1 MKKKKNGM
9 GAAADRGRLL
19 ALAHHDKLNPT
30 KPSEA
35 QRRFK
40 PSIQQLPFFFLEA
53 AFLGLFLL
61 SPLPSFLQTEFHQR
75 WLVGDLNP
83 PPPPCHLLPI
93 QGQGQ
98 MQMQQRRKPPPAAAP
113 VAAKQPSPRRTPGPL
128 SFAGALLSLLVVAT
142 FLYIND
148 HGNMMPPHASP
159 DPDLRLLQEAAHQK
173 VNSILLSRHAP
184 APPPRTNTNTSSSDQ
199 HLRLINI
206 PMSSDLDLELG
217 GNSTSSSGV
226 EIQFEQQEEKNLR
239 GCELYKGRWVYDAA
253 GREAPLYR
261 ESECGFLTEQ
271 VTCMRNGRRD
281 DSYQR
286 WRWQPEGCD
295 LPSFD
300 ARALLERLRNKRMMF
315 VGDSLNRNQW
325 ESMVCLVQSAIPY
338 GQKTLT
344 KFVNN
349 GSLNVFRAHEYNA
362 TVEFYW
368 APFLVQS
375 NSDDPQV
382 HSVRDRVIAWRS
394 IAKHAAN
401 WKGVHY
407 LVFNTYIW
415 WLNNFQI
422 KVLKSRG
429 APFAGSGGWSSR
441 YALVDRAIAYREV
454 LKTWAKWVDRRI
466 DPNKTHVFFMAMSP
480 NHFMPEA
487 WGGSA
492 GAVKCAMETQ
502 PIVNRTSGGLDIGTD
517 WRLHGVARG
526 VLRSMRR
533 VGVRFVDITALSEL
547 RKDAHTSV
555 HTLRQGKLLT
565 PEQQADPRTYAD
577 CIHWCLPGLPDTWNH
592 FLYAHIVAHAA

>member
-1 MKKKKNGM
+1 
-9 GAAADRGRLL
+9 
-19 ALAHHDKLNPT
+19 
-30 KPSEA
+30 
-35 QRRFK
+35 
-40 PSIQQLPFFFLEA
+40 
-53 AFLGLFLL
+53 
-61 SPLPSFLQTEFHQR
+61 
-75 WLVGDLNP
+75 
-83 PPPPCHLLPI
+83 
-93 QGQGQ
+93 

-128 SFAGALLSLLVVAT
+128 SFAGALLSLLLVAT

-148 HGNMMPPHASP
+148 HGNMIPPHASP

-184 APPPRTNTNTSSSDQ
+184 APPPRTNTSSSDQ
-199 HLRLINI
+199 HLRLISM
-206 PMSSDLDLELG
+206 PMSSELELVG
-217 GNSTSSSGV
+217 GNSTSTGSSGV
-226 EIQFEQQEEKNLR
+226 EIQFEQQQQQQENLR
-239 GCELYKGRWVYDAA
+239 GCELYKGRWVFDA
-253 GREAPLYR
+253 APLYR

-325 ESMVCLVQSAIPY
+325 ESM
-338 GQKTLT
+338 
-344 KFVNN
+344 
-349 GSLNVFRAHEYNA
+349 EYNA

-394 IAKHAAN
+394 IAKHASN

-466 DPNKTHVFFMAMSP
+466 DPNKTQVFFMAMSP

-502 PIVNRTSGGLDIGTD
+502 PIVNLNRTSGGLDIGTD

>member
-1 MKKKKNGM
+1 
-9 GAAADRGRLL
+9 
-19 ALAHHDKLNPT
+19 
-30 KPSEA
+30 
-35 QRRFK
+35 
-40 PSIQQLPFFFLEA
+40 
-53 AFLGLFLL
+53 
-61 SPLPSFLQTEFHQR
+61 
-75 WLVGDLNP
+75 
-83 PPPPCHLLPI
+83 
-93 QGQGQ
+93 
-98 MQMQQRRKPPPAAAP
+98 MQQRRKPPPAAAP
-113 VAAKQPSPRRTPGPL
+113 VAAKQPAPRRTPGPL
-128 SFAGALLSLLVVAT
+128 SFAGALLSLLLVAT

-148 HGNMMPPHASP
+148 HDVSKLHADFPLAAGARARARS
-159 DPDLRLLQEAAHQK
+159 PDLRLLQEAAHRK
-173 VNSILLSRHAP
+173 VNSIVVSRHVP
-184 APPPRTNTNTSSSDQ
+184 TPTRSSTSTTPPPSSHPKLDQ
-199 HLRLINI
+199 QPLRLIDT
-206 PMSSDLDLELG
+206 PMSS
-217 GNSTSSSGV
+217 SSSSGRKQAALV
-226 EIQFEQQEEKNLR
+226 MMGNSGGGGGESEQAASVKLK
-239 GCELYKGRWVYDAA
+239 GCDLYKGRWVYDAA

-261 ESECGFLTEQ
+261 ESECEFLTEQ

-281 DSYQR
+281 ESYQR
-286 WRWQPEGCD
+286 WRWQPEGCE
-295 LPSFD
+295 LPRFE
-300 ARALLERLRNKRMMF
+300 ARALLDRLRNKRMMF

-325 ESMVCLVQSAIPY
+325 ESMVCLVQSAIPH

-382 HSVRDRVIAWRS
+382 HSVRDRVIAWRA
-394 IAKHAAN
+394 IARHAAN

-415 WLNNFQI
+415 WLNTFHI
-422 KVLKSRG
+422 KVLKSRS
-429 APFAGSGGWSSR
+429 APFGGRGWSSR
-441 YALVDRAIAYREV
+441 YALVDRPIAYREV

-466 DPNKTHVFFMAMSP
+466 DPNKTTVFFMAMSP
-480 NHFMPEA
+480 NHITPEA

-492 GAVKCAMETQ
+492 EAVKCAMETQ
-502 PIVNRTSGGLDIGTD
+502 PIVNRTWGLDIGTD

-533 VGVRFVDITALSEL
+533 VAVRFVDITALSEL

-565 PEQQADPRTYAD
+565 PDQQADPRTYAD